1 MVVLFDEGSHR
12 HQLPEGS
19 ATQLECDVDV
29 PSLGMGKELELL
41 ISGEN
46 QMSPTTDSQVN
57 AEDICRDVV
66 SSVSFQT
73 PSPGGLWVSSLTA
86 MVSCPGNVFWSR

>member
-1 MVVLFDEGSHR
+1 MVVLFDEGSRR

-29 PSLGMGKELELL
+29 PRLGMGKELELL

-46 QMSPTTDSQVN
+46 
-57 AEDICRDVV
+57 
-66 SSVSFQT
+66 
-73 PSPGGLWVSSLTA
+73 
-86 MVSCPGNVFWSR
+86 